1 MAGWGRVSPS
11 QEGSGWQP
19 VGSGLECGSP
29 TSASS
34 CCRPGLILP
43 ATRGQHGGTGE
54 GPPGS
59 RRGESD
65 VSLSLGHYL
74 AGPVLACVACWAPTN
89 KDRR

>member
-1 MAGWGRVSPS
+1 MAGRGRVSPS

-19 VGSGLECGSP
+19 VGSGLDELSLQ
-29 TSASS
+29 T
-34 CCRPGLILP
+34 RPNPPGHQG
-43 ATRGQHGGTGE
+43 AARRDRE